1 MKTSFRLAAVAT
13 AALALVAAPPAH
25 AQGPGGPGGPGGG
38 STTYSGTYLSVYTLS
53 SGSKSLSGAAATLD
67 SSSTTDTSTIWVS
80 DTGNL
85 TLTGAKITQ
94 STDTSST
101 DDASRWG
108 LNATVL
114 ATSGGVV
121 SIKSGSVSSSGI
133 GGNGLFASGSGSSI
147 TMSNG
152 SIATTGTNG
161 AHGVDVTYGG
171 AISLNN
177 VNVSTTGAHSSAIA
191 TDFGGGTV
199 VVNRGVITTTGAQ
212 SAGIYST
219 GDITVKNAQVTS
231 YADNGA
237 VIDADGRVTLVDTK
251 LTGQQN
257 GFMLWRTVPDTSL
270 QGYVTASGGSI
281 NGVTGDAF
289 LVTGTDAHLSL
300 DSVTLTAGSGVLVD
314 VTNGGTADVTAT
326 DMTLAGNLF
335 ADATSTLTATLADSS
350 LVGTVTNAALDLEG
364 DSFWSLTGNSF
375 LDTLTYSSLSQIDF
389 NGYTI
394 TLDDGTV
401 LGAAAAVPEPG
412 MPAMMLSACCVI
424 GWIARR
430 RAARVMV

>member
-1 MKTSFRLAAVAT
+1 MKTSLRP
-13 AALALVAAPPAH
+13 AALAAAILVLAAASPAH
-25 AQGPGGPGGPGGG
+25 AQGPGGG
-38 STTYSGTYLSVYTLS
+38 STTYGGSYAGVYTLS
-53 SGSKSLSGAAATLD
+53 NGSKSLSGAAAVLD
-67 SSSTTDTSTIWVS
+67 SSAATDTSTIWVS
-80 DTGNL
+80 NTGKL
-85 TLTGAKITQ
+85 TLTGARITQ

-114 ATSGGVV
+114 ASAGGTVA
-121 SIKSGSVSSSGI
+121 IQGGSVSSSGI
-133 GGNGLFASGSGSSI
+133 GGNGLFSTGASSSI

-152 SIATTGTNG
+152 SIATTGSNG

-171 AISLNN
+171 AITLNN

-199 VVNRGVITTTGAQ
+199 VVDKGVITTTGAQ

-219 GDITVKNAQVTS
+219 GNITVKNASVTS

-237 VIDADGRVTLVDTK
+237 VIDADGQVTLVNTA
-251 LTGQQN
+251 LTGRMN

-270 QGYVTASGGSI
+270 QGDVHATGGSI

-289 LVTGTDAHLSL
+289 LVTGTDAHLAL

-314 VTNGGTADVTAT
+314 VTSGGTAEVTAA
-326 DMTLAGNLF
+326 DMTLVGNLF
-335 ADATSTLTATLADSS
+335 ADATSTLAVSLVDSS
-350 LVGTVTNAALDLEG
+350 LVGSVTHATLSLDD

-375 LDTLTYSSLSQIDF
+375 LDGLSVDSLSQIDF

-401 LGAAAAVPEPG
+401 LGATAAVPEPG
-412 MPAMMLSACCVI
+412 MPALLLAGCGAI
-424 GWIARR
+424 GVLARR
-430 RAARVMV
+430 RGARPAA